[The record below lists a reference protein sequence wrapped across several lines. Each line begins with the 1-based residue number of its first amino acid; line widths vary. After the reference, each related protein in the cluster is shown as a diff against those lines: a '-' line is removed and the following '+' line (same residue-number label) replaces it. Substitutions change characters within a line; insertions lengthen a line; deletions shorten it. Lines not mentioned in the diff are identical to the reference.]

1 MSGSGGFFL
10 GGMLGRIVGPIVND
24 FIEFETPYGKKI
36 AQKKYEKER
45 KSKLADFYDKVKL
58 TELGHQ
64 QKLEELQGQFEINRK
79 RAEEQMLLSLSEWQ
93 QKVFWEKCFPLRN
106 PFEMP
111 LGIDLEFQES
121 RDRLESNRK
130 VEKCCIR
137 TIDFDNKSIAPLRVI
152 TALKDTT
159 SPHAV
164 TVNGDLSM
172 FLAQHYSANGEHA
185 IISDIGAWKDDAPIN
200 DASIN
205 YLFRGQRGLPTL
217 VIMPTYTNGGSIV
230 RMKLW
235 SWGLGEDLAYPIGFD
250 FGWFNL
256 EVIYRQVLLEEIK
269 SFDNTLRKIGKRDDK
284 MKTPYKD
291 FETGLSIVGM
301 IEEGG
306 NLADNEREQ
315 LLSLLQRT
323 PPELSS
329 IVQRKA
335 NEIIST
341 IYSCAAAMY
350 ADGYHLSNYGTTPIL
365 PYILPEMPGAKMLLP
380 QIQQYYL
387 TLFKVSL
394 DQGTISY
401 EDAIDIEMDMYEIS
415 KHFGSS
421 LENSG
426 LLEKQISGHVFDIQH
441 NSSLCDEGTTNKIV
455 NRRKLLLP

>member
-1 MSGSGGFFL
+1 MAGTGGFFL
-10 GGMLGRIVGPIVND
+10 GGMLGRLLGPIVND
-24 FIEFETPYGKKI
+24 YIEYETEWGKKI
-36 AQKKYEKER
+36 AQKKFEKER
-45 KSKLADFYDKVKL
+45 KSKRAEFDDKVKL
-58 TELGHQ
+58 TTIEQKH
-64 QKLEELQGQFEINRK
+64 KLEQIIEQNELNRK
-79 RAEEQMLLSLSEWQ
+79 TAEEKMVLSLSEWE

-111 LGIDLEFQES
+111 FGIDLQFEES
-121 RDRLESNRK
+121 KGRLGGNRK
-130 VEKCCIR
+130 IEKGNIK
-137 TIDFDNKSIAPLRVI
+137 TIQFDNKNIVPLRVI
-152 TALKDTT
+152 TALKDTA

-256 EVIYRQVLLEEIK
+256 EIIYRHVLLEEIK
-269 SFDNTLRKIGKRDDK
+269 SFDSTLRKIGRRDDK

-291 FETGLSIVGM
+291 FEMSLSVIDM
-301 IEEGG
+301 IDEGA

-323 PPELSS
+323 PPELAS

-365 PYILPEMPGAKMLLP
+365 PYILPELPGAKMLLP

-394 DQGTISY
+394 VQGTISY
-401 EDAIDIEMDMYEIS
+401 EDAIDIEMDMYEIFKS
-415 KHFGSS
+415 IDPA
-421 LENSG
+421 LENFR
-426 LLEKQISGHVFDIQH
+426 LLEKQISGHVFDIRH